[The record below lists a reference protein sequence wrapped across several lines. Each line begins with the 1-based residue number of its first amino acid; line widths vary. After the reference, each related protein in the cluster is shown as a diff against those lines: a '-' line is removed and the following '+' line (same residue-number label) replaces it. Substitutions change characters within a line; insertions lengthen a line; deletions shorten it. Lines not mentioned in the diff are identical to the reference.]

1 MHPDTSY
8 HLAGPFRELV
18 TMQALPLKGALKD
31 SALRVIRNGGI
42 LWKAG
47 RIEAVDDFETL
58 AVKPGVISMDQP
70 VKGVVLPGFTD
81 MHTHIAFGGSR
92 AADFAL
98 RNGGSTYLEIA
109 ESGGGIWS
117 TVKATRALT
126 IDALAALTA
135 QRANTLL
142 RQGITTIE
150 VKSGYG
156 LNVAEELKCLRA
168 IDKARSMT
176 KADLVS
182 TCLAA
187 HMLPADFNG
196 SAEAYLELMVN
207 ALLPVIKNERLA
219 HRVDAFV
226 ERTAF
231 SAEQILPYFKKVKAM
246 GFDITV
252 HADQF
257 TTSGSEVAVAVGAK
271 SADHLEHSTGKE
283 IALLAH
289 SDVAAVALPGA
300 SLGLGCPFAPARK
313 LLDAGCSLAIATDW
327 NPGSAPMGNLM
338 LQASVLATFEKLTN
352 AELLAGITCRAAA
365 ALGFKDRGVLAPGY
379 CADFVVYD
387 AASYQ
392 EIPYHQGSLQP
403 VEVWKNGTRLTFT
416 D

>member
-8 HLAGPFRELV
+8 YLAGPFRELV

-42 LWKAG
+42 LWNDG
-47 RIEAVDDFETL
+47 RIEAVGDFEML
-58 AVKPGVISMDQP
+58 AARPGVILIEQA

-81 MHTHIAFGGSR
+81 LHTHIAFGGSR

-98 RNGGSTYLEIA
+98 RNGGSAYLEIA

-117 TVKATRALT
+117 TVKATRALSE
-126 IDALAALTA
+126 DALAKQTA
-135 QRANTLL
+135 QRANALL
-142 RQGITTIE
+142 QQGVTTIE

-156 LNVAEELKCLRA
+156 LSIAEELKCLRA
-168 IDKARSMT
+168 IAKARRMT
-176 KADLVS
+176 KADLVA

-196 SAEAYLELMVN
+196 SAEAYLKLMVN
-207 ALLPVIKNERLA
+207 ELLPVIKDEQLA
-219 HRVDAFV
+219 HRVDAFI
-226 ERTAF
+226 EKSAF
-231 SAEQILPYFKKVKAM
+231 SATQILPYFKQAKAM

-257 TTSGSEVAVAVGAK
+257 TTSGTAVAVAVGAS

-289 SDVAAVALPGA
+289 SNVAAVALPGA

-338 LQASVLATFEKLTN
+338 LQASVLASFEKLTN

-365 ALGFKDRGVLAPGY
+365 ALGFTDRGVLAPGY
-379 CADFVVYD
+379 RADFVVYD
-387 AASYQ
+387 AVSYQ

-403 VEVWKNGTRLTFT
+403 VQVWKNGRVFKI
-416 D
+416 